1 MTKESFINII
11 KPTLEKQTLY
21 QFNQMKSFVDNSLK
35 EVASKQFET
44 DSDKIKYLIETLHN
58 IRDFTIALTTENS
71 LRIGLVN
78 QFNKLQEEIEMGNDG
93 KDPEKKSEKRL
104 SEILAADPSN

>member
-35 EVASKQFET
+35 EVASRQFET
-44 DSDKIKYLIETLHN
+44 DADKIKYLIETLHN

-71 LRIGLVN
+71 LRTALVN
-78 QFNKLQEEIEMGNDG
+78 QFNKMQEEIELGNGGDAQ
-93 KDPEKKSEKRL
+93 EKKSGQKLDEL
-104 SEILAADPSN
+104 LASDPSN

>member
-1 MTKESFINII
+1 M
-11 KPTLEKQTLY
+11 Y

-44 DSDKIKYLIETLHN
+44 DADKIKYLVETLHN

-71 LRIGLVN
+71 LRVGLIN
-78 QFNKLQEEIEMGNDG
+78 QFNKMQEEIEMGNDT
-93 KDPEKKSEKRL
+93 DVQAQKSEKNL
-104 SEILAADPSN
+104 QELLASDPSN

>member
-1 MTKESFINII
+1 MTKENFINII

-44 DSDKIKYLIETLHN
+44 DADKIKYLVETLHN

-71 LRIGLVN
+71 LRVGLVN
-78 QFNKLQEEIEMGNDG
+78 QFNKLQEEIELGNDTVVQ
-93 KDPEKKSEKRL
+93 EKNQGQKLDEL
-104 SEILAADPSN
+104 LASDPSN

>member
-1 MTKESFINII
+1 MTKEKFIDII

-44 DSDKIKYLIETLHN
+44 DSDKIKYLVETLHN

-71 LRIGLVN
+71 LRVGLVN
-78 QFNKLQEEIEMGNDG
+78 QFNKMQEEIEMGNDTG
-93 KDPEKKSEKRL
+93 VQAQKSEKNL
-104 SEILAADPSN
+104 EELLASDPSN

>member
-1 MTKESFINII
+1 MTKEKFIDII

-44 DSDKIKYLIETLHN
+44 DSDKIKYLVETLHN

-71 LRIGLVN
+71 LRVGLVN
-78 QFNKLQEEIEMGNDG
+78 QFNKMQEEIEMGNDTG
-93 KDPEKKSEKRL
+93 VQVQKSEKNL
-104 SEILAADPSN
+104 EELLASDPSN